1 MIAAPLSVLTADR
14 RLAILAGAGSALVL
28 AGAFAFQHI
37 GGLPPCPLCL
47 WQRWPH
53 AVAALAAAAMLLAPA
68 PLRRPLMALGA
79 LAALATAGIGAYHA
93 GIEQG
98 WWPGPTSCSGGGP
111 GLSGMSGA
119 DLLDFSAPTQI
130 VMCDE
135 IPWAFAG
142 LSMAGWNAV
151 LSVGFAALWLAA
163 LRAPAR
169 PVSAR

>member
-1 MIAAPLSVLTADR
+1 VTG
-14 RLAILAGAGSALVL
+14 RLLGYLAGAGSAALL

-37 GGLPPCPLCL
+37 GGLPPCALCI

-53 AVAALAAAAMLLAPA
+53 VAAALLAAALLLSPA

-79 LAALATAGIGAYHA
+79 LAALATGGIGIYHA
-93 GIEQG
+93 GIERG
-98 WWPGPTSCSGGGP
+98 WWPGPTSCSGSGP

-119 DLLDFSAPTQI
+119 DLLDMSAPATV

-151 LSVGFAALWLAA
+151 LSLGLAAIWLAA
-163 LRAPAR
+163 LRLGDR
-169 PVSAR
+169 DLSAR